1 MKAHCEPTLH
11 SEVEVILEARFER
24 VICTPVRIS

>member
-11 SEVEVILEARFER
+11 SEVEVISEARFER
-24 VICTPVRIS
+24 VICTQVKTS